1 MVPLKNYPPKL
12 IASHFYRDS
21 GQRVPQTH
29 EEILRVIYESLVM
42 KYRYFLNLI
51 IEISGKK
58 VNKLHVL
65 GGGSQNRLLNQFCAN
80 AMQIP
85 VIAGPAE
92 ATSIGNA
99 MVQLISIG
107 EIRDH
112 QEARKIITDSTS
124 LNYFEPKEERIWN
137 EQFERYEK
145 DIIRKSVG

>member
-1 MVPLKNYPPKL
+1 M
-12 IASHFYRDS
+12 
-21 GQRVPQTH
+21 
-29 EEILRVIYESLVM
+29 RVIYESLAM

-51 IEISGKK
+51 IEISGKE

-65 GGGSQNRLLNQFCAN
+65 GWGSQNRLLNQFCAN
-80 AMQIP
+80 VMQIP

-112 QEARKIITDSTS
+112 QEARKIIIDSTS
-124 LNYFEPKEERIWN
+124 LNYFEPKEEKIWN

-145 DIIRKSVG
+145 DIIRKSDGYIQEPAEGMINSKNEHKRLL

>member
-1 MVPLKNYPPKL
+1 MPSR
-12 IASHFYRDS
+12 IRDFCRDS

-29 EEILRVIYESLVM
+29 AEILRVIYESLAM
-42 KYRYFLNLI
+42 KYRYVLKLI
-51 IEISGKK
+51 MEISGKE

-65 GGGSQNRLLNQFCAN
+65 GGGSLNRLLNQFCAN

-99 MVQLISIG
+99 MVQFISIG

-112 QEARKIITDSTS
+112 QEARKIIIDSTS
-124 LNYFEPKEERIWN
+124 LRYFEPQEEKIWN

>member
-1 MVPLKNYPPKL
+1 
-12 IASHFYRDS
+12 
-21 GQRVPQTH
+21 
-29 EEILRVIYESLVM
+29 
-42 KYRYFLNLI
+42 
-51 IEISGKK
+51 
-58 VNKLHVL
+58 
-65 GGGSQNRLLNQFCAN
+65 
-80 AMQIP
+80 MQIP

-112 QEARKIITDSTS
+112 QEAREIIIDSTS
-124 LNYFEPKEERIWN
+124 LNYFEPQQEKIWN

>member
-1 MVPLKNYPPKL
+1 
-12 IASHFYRDS
+12 
-21 GQRVPQTH
+21 
-29 EEILRVIYESLVM
+29 
-42 KYRYFLNLI
+42 
-51 IEISGKK
+51 
-58 VNKLHVL
+58 
-65 GGGSQNRLLNQFCAN
+65 
-80 AMQIP
+80 MQIP